1 MDKYKQVIVVRTDLE
16 MSRGKLA
23 AQCAHASLES
33 ALKVMQSDKVFQT
46 SVFKD
51 WRTEGAKK
59 IVVKAESEGALIK
72 LRDAAV
78 RAGIKHALIS
88 DAGLTEVPPG
98 TKTALGL
105 GPDEEKKIDKLTG
118 NFSAL

>member
-1 MDKYKQVIVVRTDLE
+1 MGLKQVIVVRTDLE

-23 AQCAHASLES
+23 AQTAHASLEA
-33 ALKVMQSDKVFQT
+33 ALKVMQADKIFQT
-46 SVFKD
+46 TTFKD
-51 WRTEGAKK
+51 WRAEGAKK

-78 RAGIKHALIS
+78 RAGIKSALIS

-98 TKTALGL
+98 TKTAIGL
-105 GPDEEKKIDKLTG
+105 GPDDEKKIDKLTG